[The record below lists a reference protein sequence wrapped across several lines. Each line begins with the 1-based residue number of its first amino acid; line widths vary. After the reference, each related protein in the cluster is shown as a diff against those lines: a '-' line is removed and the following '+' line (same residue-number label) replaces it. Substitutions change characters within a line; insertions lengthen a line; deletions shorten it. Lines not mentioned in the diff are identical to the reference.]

1 MAWAVTLKIVDC
13 AAMSTLLVGAKISS
27 ALLNPPGFVLTD
39 ANGQAIIF
47 DPNDVWEWVNVT
59 ISKAGTGG
67 VPSDPGYHPGYV
79 NKNFIVHMDMDGT
92 IQTICL
98 NAAPIPDPNSSTGV
112 SCFVVTATTGSPASL
127 EVNSL
132 RALRDRVSATSWL
145 GARLVDAV
153 YDEYARFSPA
163 IAAELYHDATARG
176 TVLASIVRPLFAW
189 YTLAG
194 TLGFEGD
201 DRHACRQAAQ
211 DVVDACPPDLDGR
224 AIVGLLE
231 ALRSGAP
238 LPPALPPMLLGLAS
252 QVADFR
258 FASWAI
264 LEPLIRAWR
273 SATDDLDVV
282 EEVAQW
288 LAGAPLER
296 LARPVDA
303 ASLEA
308 ELAVVADFL
317 AFAPSKRTV
326 VGERLLSAWPDAAG
340 ALQRAGFIR
349 QTVRA
354 GECQSS

>member
-1 MAWAVTLKIVDC
+1 MTLEVVDC
-13 AAMSTLLVGAKISS
+13 ASTSTKLSGAKVE
-27 ALLNPPGFVLTD
+27 LGVVELGLTD
-39 ANGQAIIF
+39 AAGRFHAVLDDFNDPAIF
-47 DPNDVWEWVNVT
+47 K
-59 ISKAGTGG
+59 ISKADYVKDNFKFEKAAHAGT
-67 VPSDPGYHPGYV
+67 V
-79 NKNFIVHMDMDGT
+79 
-92 IQTICL
+92 QTVCL
-98 NAAPIPDPNSSTGV
+98 TNPATIPDGHDPNVPGESGGQEFDGGG
-112 SCFVVTATTGSPASL
+112 CFVVTATTGSPVSL

-132 RALRDRVSATSWL
+132 RALRDRVSVASQL
-145 GARLVDAV
+145 GARLIEAV

-163 IAAELYHDATARG
+163 IAAELYQDATARG

-211 DVVDACPPDLDGR
+211 DVVDACPRDLDGR

-303 ASLEA
+303 ASLDA

>member
-27 ALLNPPGFVLTD
+27 PLLNPPGFVLTD

-47 DPNDVWEWVNVT
+47 DPNDIWEWVNVT
-59 ISKAGTGG
+59 ISN
-67 VPSDPGYHPGYV
+67 SGYL

-92 IQTICL
+92 VQTVCL
-98 NAAPIPDPNSSTGV
+98 NAAPPPSNGGGEPIE
-112 SCFVVTATTGSPASL
+112 CFVVTATTGSAASL
-127 EVNSL
+127 EVNAL
-132 RALRDRVSATSWL
+132 RALRDRVSAASQL
-145 GARLVDAV
+145 GARLIDAV

-163 IAAELYHDATARG
+163 IAAELYGDATARG
-176 TVLASIVRPLFAW
+176 AVLASIVRPLFAW

-201 DRHACRQAAQ
+201 DRDACRQAAQ
-211 DVVDACPPDLDGR
+211 DVFDACPRDLDGR
-224 AIVGLLE
+224 VIVGLLE
-231 ALRSGAP
+231 ALRSGTP
-238 LPPALPPMLLGLAS
+238 LPPNLPPMLLELAPR
-252 QVADFR
+252 VADFR

-308 ELAVVADFL
+308 ELAVIADFL

-340 ALQRAGFIR
+340 ALERTGLIR

-354 GECQSS
+354 GEHQSS